1 MVNRFVEKGLIGFFV
16 MATCHGFA
24 NYLTT
29 DVGLPLS
36 RRITQFWTNEIY
48 LIAPF
53 TMTAAA
59 TLVVEHF
66 SNSDNAVDIGYNISL
81 GIIAL
86 LTYAASRGAH
96 RSRPR
101 ALFVAVLAAVVGIVV
116 GALGAACGPCR
127 AGRDGKSSP
136 RPESGLEE
144 TQVERDER
152 QRRPMLTM
160 SRGQKWER
168 MSTPTITATMATM

>member
-1 MVNRFVEKGLIGFFV
+1 MVYGSLLTGAYFLAVIELPEMVNRFVEKGLIGFFV

-24 NYLTT
+24 NYVTT

-66 SNSDNAVDIGYNISL
+66 SDSDNAVDIGYNISL

-116 GALGAACGPCR
+116 GALKAY
-127 AGRDGKSSP
+127 
-136 RPESGLEE
+136 L
-144 TQVERDER
+144 
-152 QRRPMLTM
+152 
-160 SRGQKWER
+160 
-168 MSTPTITATMATM
+168 